1 LQQAL
6 AKRLKF
12 LDPKTVNIYVSFSPP
27 LATNES
33 TDWASKFKELSEVL
47 KNTLLIAAGCSVLFG
62 DTLIHSKDSVNPQK
76 PREISITQL
85 DRETQLGIL
94 PKILEAEKA
103 EDFLKIIESLHGKQ
117 RPSAHQARHSSGRK
131 RRKK

>member
-1 LQQAL
+1 MVEEL

-12 LDPKTVNIYVSFSPP
+12 LDPKTLHIYVSLSLT

-47 KNTLLIAAGCSVLFG
+47 KNTLLIAAGCSVVFG
-62 DTLIHSKDSVNPQK
+62 NTLIHSKESVNPQK

-85 DRETQLGIL
+85 DRETQLGVL

-117 RPSAHQARHSSGRK
+117 RPLARQARHSSARK